1 MSAETAER
9 NKAIVR
15 RVYEQGFNEGDAS
28 VFDELYAPGFRH
40 HNKTIHDVSSGG
52 AGEKE
57 SMRRF
62 RDAIPDVRFT
72 IEDQIAEG
80 DRVANRLTIRGTPV
94 KTFPPIEPDG
104 SLMEFRAV
112 AIFRIEDGLIAEE
125 WFYREPA
132 GSRAH
137 STEPGSA

>member
-1 MSAETAER
+1 MTDSATECER

-15 RVYEQGFNEGDAS
+15 RVYEAGFNQGDAA

-40 HNKTIHDVSSGG
+40 HNKTIHDVAAGG

-62 RDAIPDVRFT
+62 RHAIPDVRFT

-94 KTFPPIEPDG
+94 EAFPPIEPNG
-104 SLMEFRAV
+104 EAMEFRAV
-112 AIFRIEDGLIAEE
+112 AIFRLRAGLIEEE
-125 WFYREPA
+125 WFYREPEA
-132 GSRAH
+132 SRVRPF
-137 STEPGSA
+137 S